1 MVLSFFPIV
10 QRGVEEVETVT
21 AAWKMRLLGAVLL
34 GMGGWG
40 LAEYIVDAS
49 DSTSRLPWVL
59 ALAIGGGV
67 LGLAAAPYVAGLTL
81 GRLAKLLASL
91 QTTTILLA
99 TIGLILGLV
108 IAFFLSIPFSRIAGW
123 PGVAAP
129 IGLSLLFGYLGMVL
143 MLSRGR
149 DLLSFLPQTRMP
161 AGNSNSAPSRN
172 GQILL
177 DTSAIIDGR
186 IADITNTGFLYGTL
200 VIPRFVLDELRHIA
214 DSSDA
219 LRRNRGR
226 RGLEMLNKLRK
237 EADIPLQVLD
247 FDVSNGGTEVD
258 AKLVYLAKDLH
269 AFIVTTDFNLNRVA
283 ELQGVQVLNINE
295 LANSL
300 KPVVLP
306 GEEMAVRV
314 IQEGKEPGQGVG
326 FLDDGTMVVVEGG
339 RRYINSHLDV
349 QVTRVLQTAAGRIIF
364 AQPKS
369 L

>member
-1 MVLSFFPIV
+1 MM
-10 QRGVEEVETVT
+10 
-21 AAWKMRLLGAVLL
+21 AALKTRLLGAVLF
-34 GMGGWG
+34 GIGGWG
-40 LAEYIVDAS
+40 LAEYIVDVS
-49 DSTSRLPWVL
+49 GSTSRLPWVL
-59 ALAIGGGV
+59 ALGIGGGV
-67 LGLAAAPYVAGLTL
+67 LGLAAAPYLAGLTL
-81 GRLAKLLASL
+81 GRLSKLLASL
-91 QTTTILLA
+91 QTPTIVLA
-99 TIGLILGLV
+99 TVGLIIGLV
-108 IAFFLSIPFSRIAGW
+108 IAFLLSIPFSRISGW

-149 DLLSFLPQTRMP
+149 DLLSFLPKTRMS
-161 AGNSNSAPSRN
+161 GGSAPSRN

-186 IADITNTGFLYGTL
+186 IADITHTGFLYGTL

-247 FDVSNGGTEVD
+247 LDASNGGNEVD
-258 AKLVYLAKDLH
+258 GMLVYLAKDLH
-269 AFIVTTDFNLNRVA
+269 APIVTTDFNLNRVA

-306 GEEMAVRV
+306 GEEMSVRV
-314 IQEGKEPGQGVG
+314 IQEGKEPGQGLG

-364 AQPKS
+364 AQPKGV
-369 L
+369 